1 MKSSFIYGN
10 TLAFDALLKRL
21 EELQN
26 RFRQMT
32 L

>member
-10 TLAFDALLKRL
+10 PLDFDALLKRL
-21 EELQN
+21 EELQK
-26 RFRQMT
+26 RFRQMV